1 MDTTRIVYD
10 GTSSNSVLEHSQKK
24 CHFIFVFVMCSLLT
38 ELGLMPSSRIV
49 FQCIVNV
56 DFISDDYLKE
66 GTVL

>member
-1 MDTTRIVYD
+1 MMALAVTVFLSIVRQ
-10 GTSSNSVLEHSQKK
+10 NAI
-24 CHFIFVFVMCSLLT
+24 FIFVFLMCSLLA

>member
-1 MDTTRIVYD
+1 MALAVTVSLNTV
-10 GTSSNSVLEHSQKK
+10 KK
-24 CHFIFVFVMCSLLT
+24 NAIFLFVFLMCRLLA

-49 FQCIVNV
+49 FLCIVNV

>member
-1 MDTTRIVYD
+1 MMALAVTVSLNIVR
-10 GTSSNSVLEHSQKK
+10 KK
-24 CHFIFVFVMCSLLT
+24 CHFIFVFVMCSLLA